1 MNRAFTK
8 REKVMLVILAV
19 LIIGIGYFK
28 FLLEPVNAGIENYRQ
43 MEAMEQDQIL
53 QNATLVQQKRQME
66 QELEALFESGDPS
79 PIPTYDNS
87 ANLLVEL
94 HKILEG
100 SAEYTLNFTGTNPM
114 DVQYLIGR
122 PVSLT
127 FRTASY
133 SAARRIID
141 KLHNSSNINSISDLS
156 IQFNSDHNQIIYWN
170 ESTEDSDKYPIVV
183 SLTITYYERTETK

>member
-79 PIPTYDNS
+79 PIPNYDNS

>member
-141 KLHNSSNINSISDLS
+141 KLHNSTNINSISDLS

>member
-141 KLHNSSNINSISDLS
+141 KLHNSTNVNSISDLS

>member
-43 MEAMEQDQIL
+43 LEAMEQDQIL
-53 QNATLVQQKRQME
+53 LNATLVQQKRQME

-100 SAEYTLNFTGTNPM
+100 SAEYTLNFTGTDPM

>member
-53 QNATLVQQKRQME
+53 LNATLVQQKRQME

-141 KLHNSSNINSISDLS
+141 KLHNSSNVNSISDLS